1 MAVVPLRSIFRKKFF
16 FRKNTWTDVVFVA
29 DSEYD
34 IYFVF
39 KLSYLVGRGVRTWWS
54 LSEKGFEEK
63 LDVIRFVCVHFIWA
77 CSCWI
82 ELSDDIRMMM
92 FYFPEV
98 PRNLVSITPCI
109 LYDLAELKTKIIW
122 SGRIRNRKKFCRQLF
137 NFLKGKKNIE
147 LTWNFFKNISIDSPW
162 REESN
167 DIFFIFRFD
176 RLHQENEVFLKKNAF
191 FYANGRI
198 RKKNDM
204 SGRIRKKLKF
214 N

>member
-1 MAVVPLRSIFRKKFF
+1 M
-16 FRKNTWTDVVFVA
+16 VA

-39 KLSYLVGRGVRTWWS
+39 KLSYLVERGVRTWWS
-54 LSEKGFEEK
+54 LSEKGVEEK
-63 LDVIRFVCVHFIWA
+63 SDVIRFVCAHFIRV

-92 FYFPEV
+92 FFFPEA
-98 PRNLVSITPCI
+98 PKNLVSITPCI
-109 LYDLAELKTKIIW
+109 LYDLAELGTQIIW

-137 NFLKGKKNIE
+137 KFLKGKKYIE
-147 LTWNFFKNISIDSPW
+147 LTRIFLKNISIDSPW

-176 RLHQENEVFLKKNAF
+176 RLHQENEVFLKKNPF

-198 RKKNDM
+198 RKK
-204 SGRIRKKLKF
+204 KLYERQ